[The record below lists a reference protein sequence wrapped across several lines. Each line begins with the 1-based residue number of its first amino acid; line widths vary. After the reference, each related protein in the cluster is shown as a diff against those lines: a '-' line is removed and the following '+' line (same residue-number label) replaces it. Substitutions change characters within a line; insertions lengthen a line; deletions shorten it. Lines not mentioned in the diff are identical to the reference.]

1 MILNINFTKK
11 FEDSFRHDVK
21 LSNYSWFNL
30 GGNAEYFYKAKDEK
44 QLIEF
49 LQEAKKQNL
58 KITILGAGSNTL
70 FRDKGV
76 KGAVIKLGNEFS
88 YTKLINK
95 NILDVGAAT
104 LDRKVANYAK
114 ENNIGNFE
122 FLSCIPGSVGG
133 AIAMNSGCYENDI
146 SKILISIRAIDKKKL
161 SVIEIKKEDIKF
173 SYRGTD
179 LPNNLI
185 IISAKFQ
192 GALCAKEKI
201 EKKQSD
207 FIEKKKLSQPSQ
219 IKTCGSTFKNP
230 SNNKAWKLI
239 KESGCQGMTEGD
251 AYISE
256 KHCNFFVNKGKATS
270 NDVENLIKKAGCDEF
285 REGDAMISQ
294 KHCNFF
300 VNNGNAKSSD
310 IENLIDKVKKKVQ
323 EKTGADLELEI
334 KIVGEK

>member
-1 MILNINFTKK
+1 MTLNVNFTKK
-11 FEDSFRHDVK
+11 FKDSLSYDVK

-30 GGNAEYFYKAKDEK
+30 GGNAEYFYKAKGEK

-49 LQEAKKQNL
+49 LREAKKQNL
-58 KITILGAGSNTL
+58 KTTILGAGSNTL
-70 FRDKGV
+70 FRDNGV
-76 KGAVIKLGNEFS
+76 KGVVIKLGNEFS

-95 NILDVGAAT
+95 NIIDVGAAT
-104 LDRKVANYAK
+104 LDRKVANYAQ
-114 ENNIGNFE
+114 ENNLGNLE

-133 AIAMNSGCYENDI
+133 AIIMNSGCYENDI

-185 IISAKFQ
+185 IISAKFK
-192 GALCAKEKI
+192 GILSVKKKI
-201 EKKQSD
+201 EKRQSE

-219 IKTCGSTFKNP
+219 IKTCGSTFKNL
-230 SNNKAWKLI
+230 SEDTKAW
-239 KESGCQGMTEGD
+239 M
-251 AYISE
+251 
-256 KHCNFFVNKGKATS
+256 
-270 NDVENLIKKAGCDEF
+270 LIKKSGCENF
-285 REGDAMISQ
+285 REGDATISQ

-310 IENLIDKVKKKVQ
+310 IENLINKVKKKVQ
-323 EKTGADLELEI
+323 EKTGIDLELEI